1 MVGYAAPPL
10 PNKLTNVHEYDLF
23 QSITVLGSSSL
34 IPPATKSPTCLFLAS
49 AGNVQ

>member
-10 PNKLTNVHEYDLF
+10 SNKLTNVHKYDLF

-34 IPPATKSPTCLFLAS
+34 IPPAAKSPTCLFLAS
-49 AGNVQ
+49 AGNV